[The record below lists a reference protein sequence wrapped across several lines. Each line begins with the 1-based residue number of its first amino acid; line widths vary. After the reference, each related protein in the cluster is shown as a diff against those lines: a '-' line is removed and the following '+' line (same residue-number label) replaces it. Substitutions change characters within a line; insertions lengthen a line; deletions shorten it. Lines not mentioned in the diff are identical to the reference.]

1 MLNRDLPLFSSLL
14 MCFRSCLIV
23 LIGTRGKDDWEPIY
37 ANDPRFQDEEYE
49 FVLATTRSVN

>member
-14 MCFRSCLIV
+14 RCLRSCLTV
-23 LIGTRGKDDWEPIY
+23 LVGTRGEDEWEPIY
-37 ANDPRFQDEEYE
+37 AGDPRFQDEEYE